1 MPLGL
6 SSMLVASTLALSPF
20 STPSMLRAA
29 DAAWP
34 TGGGG
39 TPAPKTETKPAT
51 GTPASGEPAPDPS
64 WDEPDPGDPAD
75 ATTPAPTNPGDPSDA
90 VAPAPTTAPPPV
102 LPVPSATPQGIVVK
116 PVVQSGLGLMI
127 AAGATGGLGWVIA
140 LSKLAALNKCKSAI
154 GTAVAAGSGGFDA
167 VRQCG
172 SSARSMFGLTPIGW
186 IVNDVTYGLAPA
198 AGVYRGRYDGTNAAW
213 DGKPQRP
220 VPVFIGVG
228 AGLLA
233 GGIVGRIVTFV
244 AFWRQLSVSRALE
257 GNIPFDKYPLG
268 AHFVL
273 QQVAAASVQAGGGLL
288 GYGLSYKRTKTTE
301 DSRRKIGGFAS
312 VKLAPQLGFNY
323 NGLALTGEF

>member
-6 SSMLVASTLALSPF
+6 SSMVLASTLALSPF

-29 DAAWP
+29 EGAWP
-34 TGGGG
+34 AGGGG

-51 GTPASGEPAPDPS
+51 ETPPSSEPAADPS
-64 WDEPDPGDPAD
+64 WDEPDPAD
-75 ATTPAPTNPGDPSDA
+75 ATTPAPTEPAPGDPSDA
-90 VAPAPTTAPPPV
+90 LAPAPTTAPPPV

-116 PVVQSGLGLMI
+116 PTVQSGIGLMI

-140 LSKLAALNKCKSAI
+140 LSKLSALNRCKSAI
-154 GTAVAAGSGGFDA
+154 GTAVVDG
-167 VRQCG
+167 G
-172 SSARSMFGLTPIGW
+172 SSAFGAFGQCLKSTGSMVGLTIPGW

-220 VPVFIGVG
+220 APVFIGVG

-233 GGIVGRIVTFV
+233 GGVVGRILTMV
-244 AFWRQLSVSRALE
+244 AFWRQLNPERL
-257 GNIPFDKYPLG
+257 FQKYPLG

-273 QQVAAASVQAGGGLL
+273 QQVAAASIQAGGGML
-288 GYGLSYKRTKTTE
+288 GYGLAFKRAKTTE
-301 DSRRKIGGFAS
+301 DSRRKAGGLAD
-312 VKLAPQLGFNY
+312 VKLAPQLGFAY
-323 NGLALTGEF
+323 TGLALTGQF